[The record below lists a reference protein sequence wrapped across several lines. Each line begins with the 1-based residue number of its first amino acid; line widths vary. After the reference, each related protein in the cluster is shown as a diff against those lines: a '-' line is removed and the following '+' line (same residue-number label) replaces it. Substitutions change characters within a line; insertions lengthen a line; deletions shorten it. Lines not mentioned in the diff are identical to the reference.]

1 MQGAPHISLALD
13 VHLPFSY
20 WRTCDFDHGDP
31 VMRPRPGVVE
41 AYARALMAE
50 IASLGADV
58 KGRGYEVGSVFFSGG
73 YVGLLDPE
81 AFRDILR
88 MVRRSF
94 DVSADL
100 RVDAVT
106 FPGMMD
112 MYAASA
118 YLDEGVK
125 GLLFEVPTLSAREA
139 AALAVPNTLQALD
152 KSVYVLQ
159 SYGAAE
165 FGLRMPV
172 DVSGRSVETWE
183 YLLGQVNHYHPA
195 YVELV
200 GLSACD
206 GPEAPDGQ
214 GKAAGNLLSLNGGKA
229 PQGKAIGDGGRTA
242 FEMGLAKAGFKQVA
256 CDARGRALFSRLEEG
271 PAPAPFGYASGP
283 ATERLGVGLGAETI
297 LDGFWTKST
306 VDMKG
311 YLAGASDY
319 RNLIAVAR
327 EVGEEKENS

>member
-1 MQGAPHISLALD
+1 MQDAPHTLLALD

-31 VMRPRPGVVE
+31 AMRPQLGVVE

-73 YVGLLDPE
+73 YLGLLDPE

-88 MVRRSF
+88 AVRRSF
-94 DVSADL
+94 DVPRHL
-100 RVDAVT
+100 WVDAVT

-118 YLDEGVK
+118 YLDEGMR
-125 GLLFEVPTLSAREA
+125 GLMFEVPTLSAREA
-139 AALAVPNTLQALD
+139 AALDIPNTLQALD
-152 KSVYVLQ
+152 KSAYVLQ

-165 FGLRMPV
+165 LGLRIPA
-172 DVSGRSVETWE
+172 DVPGRSVETWE

-200 GLSACD
+200 GLPACD
-206 GPEAPDGQ
+206 APEVLDGQ
-214 GKAAGNLLSLNGGKA
+214 GKATGNLLSLNRGKA
-229 PQGKAIGDGGRTA
+229 PQGKATGDDGRMA

-271 PAPAPFGYASGP
+271 PAPAPFGYAAGP
-283 ATERLGVGLGAETI
+283 AVERLGVGLGAETI
-297 LDGFWTKST
+297 LDGFWTKNT

-311 YLAGASDY
+311 YLAAASDY
-319 RNLIAVAR
+319 RNLISAAR
-327 EVGEEKENS
+327 EVGNNKGV